1 MPFSLS
7 AGSIF
12 PERLRPNRP
21 HRPPTGSDTPV
32 VGDGPDL
39 VGQTW
44 MRLLPIRL
52 FFCGVW
58 VLAALW
64 AVFVGSV
71 KKTRLLG
78 AAISSRI
85 RLMDANPAAAGGIDE
100 LRQRLRY
107 LVAVGLITSAFC
119 ANAVA
124 RVLPEERSV
133 ISYRVVMS
141 LGRVFLFVMLGI
153 FAGVLGVGATMVT
166 LIIARGGAYRVAVLA
181 FLTIAALVM
190 SIVTLSALDVSRDS
204 TVGSTRYDGDLE
216 RQDTSPLH
224 ST

>member
-7 AGSIF
+7 VGSIF
-12 PERLRPNRP
+12 PEHLRPNRP
-21 HRPPTGSDTPV
+21 NRPPTGSDTPV
-32 VGDGPDL
+32 VGDGPSP

-52 FFCGVW
+52 FFCVVW

-64 AVFVGSV
+64 AVFIVSV

-85 RLMDANPAAAGGIDE
+85 RLMDANPAAAGGIDK

-119 ANAVA
+119 ASAVA
-124 RVLPEERSV
+124 RVLPEERGV

-141 LGRVFLFVMLGI
+141 LTCFSSFSALV
-153 FAGVLGVGATMVT
+153 GVLAIICPRLGLVVT
-166 LIIARGGAYRVAVLA
+166 R
-181 FLTIAALVM
+181 
-190 SIVTLSALDVSRDS
+190 
-204 TVGSTRYDGDLE
+204 
-216 RQDTSPLH
+216 
-224 ST
+224 

>member
-7 AGSIF
+7 GGSIF
-12 PERLRPNRP
+12 PGHLRPNRP
-21 HRPPTGSDTPV
+21 NPPNRPPTGSDTPV
-32 VGDGPDL
+32 VGDGPDP

-44 MRLLPIRL
+44 MRLWPIRL
-52 FFCGVW
+52 FLCVVW

-107 LVAVGLITSAFC
+107 IVAVGLITSAFC
-119 ANAVA
+119 AVAVA

-141 LGRVFLFVMLGI
+141 LTCFSSFSALVGVLAIICPRLGI
-153 FAGVLGVGATMVT
+153 VVT
-166 LIIARGGAYRVAVLA
+166 R
-181 FLTIAALVM
+181 
-190 SIVTLSALDVSRDS
+190 
-204 TVGSTRYDGDLE
+204 
-216 RQDTSPLH
+216 
-224 ST
+224 